1 MSNVYK
7 SEREITTLQ
16 FYVSALE
23 LQVEIT
29 QYIMREKTLPK
40 KWRNAIGYDI
50 VKKAD
55 LLLDFI
61 VLANSI
67 YPTNFKELIL
77 RKILQ
82 TMAIA
87 TCYRIQ
93 NKLILAEKCVQT
105 VKIKDITK
113 IIENLTEEIKLLKG
127 WKKTTKII
135 KADKDNNK

>member
-105 VKIKDITK
+105 VKIKYITK